1 MANCSSFMTIFGLN
15 SPEIFIILIIFL
27 AILGPKRW
35 EKGFDLFLKLLKFL
49 LSDDVDQTSNYLK
62 LDEKKEFNQFL
73 KDNSNKEKKEEKIDS
88 GKKEEVNKQKKEE
101 KVEKVEKVEKIDSG
115 KTKE

>member
-62 LDEKKEFNQFL
+62 LDEKKEFNQSL

-101 KVEKVEKVEKIDSG
+101 KVEKIDSG
-115 KTKE
+115 KKKEENRQE